1 MTVQITIIGLGQV
14 GASIGL
20 ALKKRG
26 ADVHLVGHD
35 KSTGS
40 AKTAQKIGAVDTFK
54 YNLPD
59 SVRDAQIVV
68 LALPFAEV
76 RAVLDLIAPD
86 LQEGT
91 LVLDTALS
99 KGTVASWA
107 EELLPKG
114 RFYVGLTPAIH
125 PQYLNITELGI
136 DAAHADLFERSVI
149 VVTSPMGT
157 PGNVFNLTTDFITIL
172 GAMPLVMDT
181 VEADGLSGKVH
192 VLPQLAA
199 AALLDATIDQPGW
212 QEATK
217 LTGRPYA
224 AVTAAFANHDD
235 AASLRE
241 FALENRENT
250 VRLLNEFITSLI
262 NIRDEIEDNDRVAL
276 TKRLDNAWEGRIR
289 WDGERYSTGWLDKDG
304 EKVDVPTFGKQ
315 MNQMF
320 FGQSARDRAK
330 NKK

>member
-35 KSTGS
+35 KNSGS
-40 AKTAQKIGAVDTFK
+40 AKTALKVGAVDTFK

-59 SVRDAQIVV
+59 SVSDAQIVI

-76 RAVLDLIAPD
+76 RATLELIVPD

-107 EELLPKG
+107 EELLPQG

-125 PQYLNITELGI
+125 PQYLNNTEQGV
-136 DAAHADLFERSVI
+136 DAARADLFERSVI
-149 VVTSPMGT
+149 AVTSPMGT
-157 PGNVFNLTTDFITIL
+157 PGNIFNLTTDLITIL

-181 VEADGLSGKVH
+181 VEADGLSGKVQ
-192 VLPQLAA
+192 VLPQLAV
-199 AALLDATIDQPGW
+199 AALLDATVDQPGW
-212 QEATK
+212 QEAIK
-217 LTGRPYA
+217 LTARPYA
-224 AVTAAFANHDD
+224 AATAVFANHDD

-250 VRLLNEFITSLI
+250 VRLLNEYITSLV
-262 NIRDEIEDNDRVAL
+262 NIRDEIEDNDREAL

-289 WDGERYSTGWLDKDG
+289 WDSERYSTNWLDKGG

-320 FGQSARDRAK
+320 FGSSARDRLK

>member
-1 MTVQITIIGLGQV
+1 MPVQITILGLGQI

-20 ALKKRG
+20 ALKERK

-35 KSTGS
+35 KNTGS
-40 AKTAQKIGAVDTFK
+40 AKTAHKIGAVDTFK

-59 SVRDAQIVV
+59 SVRDAQIVI

-76 RAVLDLIAPD
+76 RATLELIAPD

-91 LVLDTALS
+91 LILDTALA
-99 KGTVASWA
+99 KGAVASWT
-107 EELLPKG
+107 EELIPQG
-114 RFYVGLTPAIH
+114 RFYVGLTPSIH
-125 PQYLNITELGI
+125 PEYLLKTEIGV
-136 DAAHADLFERSVI
+136 DAAHANLFEKSSI
-149 VVTSPMGT
+149 VVTAPMGT
-157 PGNVFNLTTDFITIL
+157 PGNIFDLTSDFVTIL

-181 VEADGLSGKVH
+181 VEADGLSGKVQ

-199 AALLDATIDQPGW
+199 AALLDATVDQPGW
-212 QEATK
+212 QEAIK

-235 AASLRE
+235 AASIRE

-250 VRLLNEFITSLI
+250 VRLLNEYITSLV
-262 NIRDEIEDNDRVAL
+262 NIRDEIQDNDREAL
-276 TKRLDNAWEGRIR
+276 TKRLDNAWDGRIR
-289 WDGERYSTGWLDKDG
+289 WDSERYAANWLDKGG
-304 EKVDVPTFGKQ
+304 EKVNVPTFGKQ

-320 FGQSARDRAK
+320 FGTSARDRAK